1 MLVWIGTN
9 AITLYMANNLIN
21 FAEVSQRLVGGDVAE
36 LLDRAVTSGTGNLA
50 VNGLGL
56 AFAVA
61 LAGFM
66 YRRKIFVRV

>member
-1 MLVWIGTN
+1 VWIGTN

-21 FAEVSQRLVGGDVAE
+21 FAEVSQTLVGGDLAE
-36 LLDRAVTSGTGNLA
+36 LLDRTVTPGTGNLA
-50 VNGLGL
+50 VNALGL
-56 AFAVA
+56 AFAAA

>member
-1 MLVWIGTN
+1 VWIGTN